1 MDFLEIIKKFL
12 KYFGLTYIIFLVIII
27 GLGII
32 YLNNLEYITA
42 KKIESVVKVVDTV
55 NADQDLPMLKG
66 SISPPIDVMKYAKS
80 EPELIDEGKTLFS
93 TNCVSCHGEDG
104 TGNGIAAATLNPKP
118 RNFHE
123 LTGWKNGPKLTQI
136 YKTLQEGIPGSA
148 MPSFSV
154 LAPEDRFELI
164 YYVQS
169 FRNDYLPVTEAELK
183 DLDKTYGLSA
193 GVKQPNQIPVKLAI
207 EKMIEEHEQQDSIM
221 FTIANVIQKDTVSP
235 GAAIYR
241 IIANDLQRS
250 VISLFSN
257 RKWNENENDFVTLI
271 ETEPL
276 YNGFKTNVY
285 ELTPQQ
291 VDILYQYVNKL
302 FSNIKA

>member
-55 NADQDLPMLKG
+55 NVDQDLPMLKG
-66 SISPPIDVMKYAKS
+66 SISPPVDVMKFAKTT
-80 EPELIDEGKTLFS
+80 PELIDKGKTLFS

-123 LTGWKNGPKLTQI
+123 LTGWKNGPKLTQM

-169 FRNDYLPVTEAELK
+169 FRNDYPPVTEAELK
-183 DLDKTYGLSA
+183 DLDKNYGLSA
-193 GVKQPNQIPVKLAI
+193 GVKQPNLIPVKIAMD
-207 EKMIEEHEQQDSIM
+207 KMIEEHKQQDSVM
-221 FTIANVIQKDTVSP
+221 SNIASVIQKDTVSP

-241 IIANDLQRS
+241 NIAKDMQRS

-257 RKWNENENDFVTLI
+257 RNWNENENEFVTLI

-291 VDILYQYVNKL
+291 VDILYQYLSKL